1 MSASQRASRWE
12 RFRDS
17 HPVLVAVVGFALCV
31 AFPFAY
37 NLALEVF
44 H

>member
-1 MSASQRASRWE
+1 VTRWE
-12 RFRDS
+12 WIK
-17 HPVLVAVVGFALCV
+17 VALAVVACF

-37 NLALEVF
+37 NLALEVV